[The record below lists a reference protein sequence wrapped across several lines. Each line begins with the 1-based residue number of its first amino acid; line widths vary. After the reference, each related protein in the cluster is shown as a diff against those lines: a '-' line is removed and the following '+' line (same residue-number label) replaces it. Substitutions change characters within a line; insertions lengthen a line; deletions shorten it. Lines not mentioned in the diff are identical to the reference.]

1 MQKNESPFTD
11 QELTRLRGSLSSIG
25 RKHKITG
32 EYVGQ
37 IAAGKRL
44 AKTDMAK
51 AVLKDLKK
59 LLTLLK
65 PKSND

>member
-11 QELTRLRGSLSSIG
+11 QELTHLRGSFSSIG
-25 RKHKITG
+25 RKYKITG

-51 AVLKDLKK
+51 AVMQDLKK

-65 PKSND
+65 PKS